1 MVKAT
6 VWLAKEDRQLL
17 ERLAPKF
24 GGRAATVRE
33 ALRRL
38 AADHDRKEAFGAFT
52 QAREGDS
59 IVASYRQVPQDPAED
74 AAALA
79 NAIAMTEAEPW
90 RYKAG
95 S

>member
-1 MVKAT
+1 MARRT
-6 VWLAKEDRQLL
+6 VRLDDEGRQIL
-17 ERLAPKF
+17 ERLAPRF

-74 AAALA
+74 AAALT

>member
-1 MVKAT
+1 MKAT
-6 VWLAKEDRQLL
+6 VWLAKEDRRLL

-38 AADHDRKEAFGAFT
+38 AADHDRKEAFDAFT
-52 QAREGDS
+52 QAREGES
-59 IVASYRQVPQDPAED
+59 IVASYRQVPQGPAED

>member
-1 MVKAT
+1 VILDAG
-6 VWLAKEDRQLL
+6 VLISVDRGED
-17 ERLAPKF
+17 
-24 GGRAATVRE
+24 AAQV
-33 ALRRL
+33 LL
-38 AADHDRKEAFGAFT
+38 AARGSDSSLHTTHPVLAQVLRDGSR
-52 QAREGDS
+52 QAREGES
-59 IVASYRQVPQDPAED
+59 IAESYRQVPQSPAED